1 MKYILFALT
10 FILVSCTA
18 SISVKADPDIYVE
31 PLAPNTLSPKKDKSG
46 DIDAGEYLK
55 NRIAPKRNPTQQVMV
70 IACDM
75 SEYVQSQVLTQYN
88 EKKLFGGIT
97 VIMMVPSGAPISA
110 AQKFAPT
117 ASLYVNQDTGTWSL
131 IAETGNYSCL
141 IANGNQFS
149 PGE

>member
-1 MKYILFALT
+1 MKHILFALT

-55 NRIAPKRNPTQQVMV
+55 NRIAPKRNPTQQIMV
-70 IACDM
+70 IACDT
-75 SEYVQSQVLTQYN
+75 SDYVQSQVLTQYK

-97 VIMMVPSGAPISA
+97 VIMMLPSGAPISE
-110 AQKFAPT
+110 AQRFSPT

-141 IANGNQFS
+141 IANGAQFS